1 MVVTTL
7 SPKHQTTV
15 AMEFVKQ
22 LHLAAGMRFKQ
33 WVEGNRII
41 MEPIPD
47 IMDSFGSLP
56 KPEGMA
62 ALTPGEEND
71 MMEMLVAREVM
82 GFERND

>member
-7 SPKHQTTV
+7 SPKHQTTL
-15 AMEFVKQ
+15 AMEIVKQ
-22 LHLAAGMRFKQ
+22 LHLTAGARLRQ

-41 MEPIPD
+41 LEPLPD

-62 ALTPGEEND
+62 IPNSPELDEA
-71 MMEMLVAREVM
+71 MEMFIAREVM
-82 GFERND
+82 GLERDD